1 MKKAMI
7 FGLAAIL
14 AIATACTKKTELPS
28 KTSITSS
35 NSNDI
40 DSLSSQEQASNK
52 ISFETVDTGN
62 VPRLLMKKIN
72 KLKRERGFI
81 YSKDDSSG
89 YLYIAILM
97 GERSTGGY
105 SIKVVNVEDYQDKI
119 KVQVQEKSPDSKQMV
134 TMALTQPYTVI
145 KVKDSKTNIVVE
157 NQSGMKIEEI
167 NNER

>member
-1 MKKAMI
+1 M
-7 FGLAAIL
+7 LQPVL
-14 AIATACTKKTELPS
+14 KTELPS

-72 KLKRERGFI
+72 KLKGKEASFI
-81 YSKDDSSG
+81 SKDDSSG

-97 GERSTGGY
+97 GERST
-105 SIKVVNVEDYQDKI
+105 E
-119 KVQVQEKSPDSKQMV
+119 
-134 TMALTQPYTVI
+134 A
-145 KVKDSKTNIVVE
+145 IVL
-157 NQSGMKIEEI
+157 K
-167 NNER
+167 